1 MPRIQTDHEGAGA
14 EGTKLAQAKSW
25 SISQSSKLAML
36 QLRHSFWPPRQSSL
50 QSPQS
55 DVLQRQAPPG
65 RKILC
70 HGHDTRGGRGLHQA
84 ETVAAFAAV
93 EARDDW
99 LPGTEKTEMASDSL
113 N

>member
-1 MPRIQTDHEGAGA
+1 MVDFSICKACNAATAA
-14 EGTKLAQAKSW
+14 FFLA
-25 SISQSSKLAML
+25 SSAVFPATT
-36 QLRHSFWPPRQSSL
+36 H
-50 QSPQS
+50 S

-113 N
+113 S